1 MSAVSLSIGLA
12 AACLSALCACA
23 DGALLSVDDAERDAD
38 PRLAALVATRERMH
52 RTLAFGRVLALLVA
66 GATLAM
72 AFQLA
77 DRAPLE
83 RTLLGA
89 GVALAVVLLA
99 ECVARAVGDALS
111 GRALLPLAGGVRLLE
126 WLLAPA
132 TWLAARIDAL
142 LQRLLPPA
150 ARDGDEREAAAEQFR
165 QVVAAEADVSRDEQ
179 ALLHGVFS
187 LGETAV
193 RDVMLPRVDIVGV
206 ERGMPWSEVVDRV
219 RSSEH
224 ARLPVY
230 EDTIDEVIGILY
242 AKDLL
247 PAIVADEAPA
257 RGWQSHISNAM
268 FVPGT
273 KTIDEQL
280 RDFKATG
287 THIAI
292 VADEYGGTAGLV
304 TIEDVL
310 EEIVGDIRD
319 EHDVEEPDIE
329 VDEEGERAWV
339 AGRLT
344 LDELSDALDY
354 RFARDDVATVGG
366 LVYATLGRVPHAGE
380 QFRFGDFRVVV
391 ERVVRRRIRRV
402 YFERVAHPR
411 AEGDE

>member
-1 MSAVSLSIGLA
+1 MSAATWGIGLVA
-12 AACLSALCACA
+12 AGLSALCACA
-23 DGALLSVDDAERDAD
+23 DGALLSVDDDEAAAD
-38 PRLAALVATRERMH
+38 PRVGALLATRERMH
-52 RTLAFGRVLALLVA
+52 RTLAFGRVVALLVA
-66 GATLAM
+66 GAALAM
-72 AFQLA
+72 ATDLA
-77 DRAPLE
+77 DRPMGE
-83 RTLLGA
+83 RLLLG
-89 GVALAVVLLA
+89 GALALGVVLIA
-99 ECVARAVGDALS
+99 ECVARALGDALA
-111 GRALLPLAGGVRLLE
+111 GRALLALAPGVRLLE
-126 WLLAPA
+126 LLLAPA
-132 TWLAARIDAL
+132 TWLAARVDST
-142 LQRLLPPA
+142 LQRLLPPPPRA
-150 ARDGDEREAAAEQFR
+150 SDEREATAEQFR

-193 RDVMLPRVDIVGV
+193 QDVMLPRVDIVGV

-230 EDTIDEVIGILY
+230 EDTIDQVIGILF

-257 RGWQSHISNAM
+257 RGWQSHIRNAL

-280 RDFKATG
+280 REFKATG
-287 THIAI
+287 MHIAI
-292 VADEYGGTAGLV
+292 VVDEYGGTAGLV

-319 EHDVEEPDIE
+319 EHDVEEPEIE
-329 VDEEGERAWV
+329 IDSAGERAWV

-344 LDELSDALDY
+344 LDELSEALGHH
-354 RFARDDVATVGG
+354 FERDDVATVGG
-366 LVYATLGRVPHAGE
+366 LVYATLGRVPRAGE
-380 QFRFGDFRVVV
+380 ELRVGPWRIVV

-402 YFERVAHPR
+402 YFERVEPAFVEEE
-411 AEGDE
+411 A